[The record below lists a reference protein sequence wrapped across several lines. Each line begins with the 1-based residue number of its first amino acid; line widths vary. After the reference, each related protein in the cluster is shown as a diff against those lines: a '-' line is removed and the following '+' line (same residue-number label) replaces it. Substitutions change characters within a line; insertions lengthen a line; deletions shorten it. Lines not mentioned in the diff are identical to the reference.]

1 MKFRFLLHFCIYLF
15 SLPLS
20 SQFVTDFSEGNLD
33 VWEGDKASFIVNASE
48 QLQLNAPEGSTRA
61 GLYTPVTFSD
71 SMVWE
76 VYVHLQFAPSTSNQ
90 LKIFLAVN
98 SFDLDTA
105 SGYYLEIGA
114 SGDQDPLELK
124 YLNNGTGEALAASV
138 PGLVGMDPVEI
149 NIRVVRKENG
159 EWQVYRTNDIQAE
172 LLLTTTHGA
181 ISLSSLSYF
190 GFDCRY
196 TSTRRDKFVF
206 DDITILPPLPDTIP
220 PKCLSLEVPDAHSV
234 ELTFDEL
241 LEEVSA
247 SSTANYLLMPGGL
260 PPDDIQ
266 LNQPK
271 VTLMW
276 STDFVSQQEY
286 TLSIGGVMDP
296 SGNTVAPTQKMFT
309 YTAVES
315 AQPNEILIT
324 EIMADPTPAIGLPSE
339 EYLELYNASSRVF
352 NLGDYTIQAGASE
365 RSLPDMLLQG
375 NTYVIL
381 CDDDLVSSYETYG
394 TTAGVV
400 GFPGLSNA
408 GSSVF
413 LKDGLGQVIHQVDY
427 ALLWYGDPSK
437 SDGGWSL
444 EMINPNHICSDADNW
459 HASND
464 LSGGTPGKVNSIWE
478 TIPDMQGPEL
488 VSMYIASPTS
498 VLLRFNEKLDPILM
512 ENPSAY
518 QCSPNLS
525 IISAILLDAKTLE
538 LGFAS
543 PMEEGVTYAVLPFDA
558 FDCLGNVMSQPDTI
572 RFGLTASIEPGDL
585 LVNEILF
592 NPGTGG
598 SRFIEVINVSDK
610 YFDMSTLAIGRIS
623 PSKNDVY
630 ATGVN
635 EILDPGQLVV
645 FTTDPADIESRYT
658 VPYPDKVFTAPLPS
672 WSDKTDNVSLISGGQ
687 IIDSF
692 TYQYTWHLPVI
703 SDQNGV
709 SLERVSTNSP
719 SSLSSTWHSASSAS
733 GNATPTGVNS
743 QQVSG
748 VISEKTP
755 YSITNSIFS
764 PDEDGF
770 NDFLALNFLL
780 ETGDFIGSVWVYDLE
795 GREIIQLLS
804 NESLGSSTLVQWD
817 GRNADQNL
825 AEMGIY
831 ILYIQLWDEFG
842 NLKNYK
848 ETCALV
854 KR

>member
-1 MKFRFLLHFCIYLF
+1 
-15 SLPLS
+15 
-20 SQFVTDFSEGNLD
+20 
-33 VWEGDKASFIVNASE
+33 
-48 QLQLNAPEGSTRA
+48 
-61 GLYTPVTFSD
+61 
-71 SMVWE
+71 
-76 VYVHLQFAPSTSNQ
+76 
-90 LKIFLAVN
+90 
-98 SFDLDTA
+98 
-105 SGYYLEIGA
+105 
-114 SGDQDPLELK
+114 
-124 YLNNGTGEALAASV
+124 
-138 PGLVGMDPVEI
+138 
-149 NIRVVRKENG
+149 
-159 EWQVYRTNDIQAE
+159 
-172 LLLTTTHGA
+172 
-181 ISLSSLSYF
+181 
-190 GFDCRY
+190 
-196 TSTRRDKFVF
+196 
-206 DDITILPPLPDTIP
+206 
-220 PKCLSLEVPDAHSV
+220 
-234 ELTFDEL
+234 
-241 LEEVSA
+241 
-247 SSTANYLLMPGGL
+247 
-260 PPDDIQ
+260 
-266 LNQPK
+266 
-271 VTLMW
+271 
-276 STDFVSQQEY
+276 
-286 TLSIGGVMDP
+286 
-296 SGNTVAPTQKMFT
+296 
-309 YTAVES
+309 
-315 AQPNEILIT
+315 
-324 EIMADPTPAIGLPSE
+324 
-339 EYLELYNASSRVF
+339 
-352 NLGDYTIQAGASE
+352 
-365 RSLPDMLLQG
+365 
-375 NTYVIL
+375 
-381 CDDDLVSSYETYG
+381 
-394 TTAGVV
+394 
-400 GFPGLSNA
+400 
-408 GSSVF
+408 
-413 LKDGLGQVIHQVDY
+413 
-427 ALLWYGDPSK
+427 
-437 SDGGWSL
+437 
-444 EMINPNHICSDADNW
+444 
-459 HASND
+459 
-464 LSGGTPGKVNSIWE
+464 
-478 TIPDMQGPEL
+478 
-488 VSMYIASPTS
+488 MYITSPTS

-748 VISEKTP
+748 VISVKTP